1 MTPYLYQNRRATRF
15 SLAERTSV
23 VLQFPDSHAL
33 QCELD
38 VISRTGG
45 LLSSAHVIDPGAQAT
60 LMLRT
65 HKGLLFATVEML
77 PAFSP
82 QQPFRFVDLSENDQR
97 TLQWA
102 FQSELYRN
110 TREEELIE
118 EFRSAMATWDPPRP
132 RNIKRT
138 ALAVGTLA
146 ALCSSVVYILS
157 AHLR

>member
-1 MTPYLYQNRRATRF
+1 MTPYLYENRRATRY

-23 VLQFPDSHAL
+23 VLQFPDSHAI

-38 VISRTGG
+38 VISKNGG
-45 LLSSAHVIDPGAQAT
+45 LLSTGGAIDPGVQAT

-77 PAFSP
+77 APSST
-82 QQPFRFVDLSENDQR
+82 QQPFRFVDLSEPDRR
-97 TLQWA
+97 TLESA

-118 EFRSAMATWDPPRP
+118 EFRSAIATWDPPRSGAFG
-132 RNIKRT
+132 RRV
-138 ALAVGTLA
+138 LAVATVA
-146 ALCSSVVYILS
+146 ALCSSVLYILS

>member
-15 SLAERTSV
+15 HLAERTSV
-23 VLQFPDSHAL
+23 VLQFPDSHAM

-45 LLSSAHVIDPGAQAT
+45 LLSAAGVIDPGSQAT

-77 PAFSP
+77 PGSAHHR
-82 QQPFRFVDLSENDQR
+82 PFRFVDLSEHDRR
-97 TLQWA
+97 TLQSA
-102 FQSELYRN
+102 FQSELYRD

-132 RNIKRT
+132 RNIKRA

-146 ALCSSVVYILS
+146 AL
-157 AHLR
+157 

>member
-23 VLQFPDSHAL
+23 VLQFPDSRAI

-45 LLSSAHVIDPGAQAT
+45 LLSAADALNPGSQAT

-77 PAFSP
+77 PALST
-82 QQPFRFVDLSENDQR
+82 QRPFRFVDLSEHDR
-97 TLQWA
+97 HTLLSA

-118 EFRSAMATWDPPRP
+118 EFRSAIATWNPPRKTNLSH
-132 RNIKRT
+132 RVLIGAT
-138 ALAVGTLA
+138 IA
-146 ALCSSVVYILS
+146 ALCSSVLYVLG
-157 AHLR
+157 AHLW

>member
-45 LLSSAHVIDPGAQAT
+45 LLSAAHAIDPGSQAT
-60 LMLRT
+60 MMLRT
-65 HKGLLFATVEML
+65 HRGLLFATVEML
-77 PAFSP
+77 TASST
-82 QQPFRFVDLSENDQR
+82 QQPFRFVDLSAHDRR
-97 TLQWA
+97 TLQSA

-118 EFRSAMATWDPPRP
+118 EFRSAIATWDPPRP
-132 RNIKRT
+132 RNLARR
-138 ALAVGTLA
+138 ALTVATLA

>member
-1 MTPYLYQNRRATRF
+1 MTPHLYQNRRATRF
-15 SLAERTSV
+15 SLAERTAV
-23 VLQFPDSHAL
+23 VLQFPDSHVL

-45 LLSSAHVIDPGAQAT
+45 LLSAAGAIDPGSQAT

-77 PAFSP
+77 AALPS
-82 QQPFRFVDLSENDQR
+82 QQPFRFVDLSESDRR
-97 TLQWA
+97 TLQSA

-132 RNIKRT
+132 RNIKRA

-146 ALCSSVVYILS
+146 ALCSSVLYILS

>member
-15 SLAERTSV
+15 RLAERTSV
-23 VLQFPDSHAL
+23 VLQFPDSHVL

-45 LLSSAHVIDPGAQAT
+45 LLSAPRLMDAGAQAT
-60 LMLRT
+60 LMFRT

-77 PAFSP
+77 PAPSS
-82 QQPFRFVDLSENDQR
+82 QRPFRFVDLSEHDQR
-97 TLQWA
+97 TLQSA

-118 EFRSAMATWDPPRP
+118 EFRSAIATWDPPRP
-132 RNIKRT
+132 RNFVRPV
-138 ALAVGTLA
+138 LAVATLA
-146 ALCSSVVYILS
+146 ALCSSVIYIIG

>member
-15 SLAERTSV
+15 SLAERTAV
-23 VLQFPDSHAL
+23 VLQFPDSHAI

-45 LLSSAHVIDPGAQAT
+45 LLSAAGVIDPGSQAT

-77 PAFSP
+77 PACST
-82 QQPFRFVDLSENDQR
+82 QRPFRFVDLSERDQR
-97 TLQWA
+97 TLQSA

-118 EFRSAMATWDPPRP
+118 EFRSAIATWDPPRP
-132 RNIKRT
+132 AHLSRRV
-138 ALAVGTLA
+138 LAAATVA
-146 ALCSSVVYILS
+146 ALCSSVIYILS

>member
-1 MTPYLYQNRRATRF
+1 MTPYLYENRRATRF

-23 VLQFPDSHAL
+23 VLQFPDSHAI

-38 VISRTGG
+38 VLSRTGG
-45 LLSSAHVIDPGAQAT
+45 LLSAAGAIDPGSQAT

-65 HKGLLFATVEML
+65 HKGLMFATVEML
-77 PAFSP
+77 PAFAK
-82 QQPFRFVDLSENDQR
+82 QQPFRFVDLSEHDRR
-97 TLQWA
+97 TLESA

-118 EFRSAMATWDPPRP
+118 EFRSAIATWDPPRSGAFG
-132 RNIKRT
+132 RRV
-138 ALAVGTLA
+138 LAVATVA
-146 ALCSSVVYILS
+146 ALCSSVLYILS

>member
-1 MTPYLYQNRRATRF
+1 MTPYLYENRRATRF

-23 VLQFPDSHAL
+23 VLQFPDSHAI

-38 VISRTGG
+38 IISRTGG
-45 LLSSAHVIDPGAQAT
+45 LLTAASAIDAGSQAT

-65 HKGLLFATVEML
+65 HKGLLFATVELL
-77 PAFSP
+77 PASANRR
-82 QQPFRFVDLSENDQR
+82 PFRFVDLSEHDRR
-97 TLQWA
+97 TLQSA

-118 EFRSAMATWDPPRP
+118 EFRSSIATWDPPRSSNFG
-132 RNIKRT
+132 RRV
-138 ALAVGTLA
+138 LAAATVA
-146 ALCSSVVYILS
+146 ALCSSVLYILS

>member
-23 VLQFPDSHAL
+23 VLQFPDSHAVE
-33 QCELD
+33 CELD

-45 LLSSAHVIDPGAQAT
+45 VLTAADVINAGSQAT

-77 PAFSP
+77 SASSA
-82 QQPFRFVDLSENDQR
+82 QCPFRFIDLSEHDQQM
-97 TLQWA
+97 LQSA
-102 FQSELYRN
+102 FQSEVYRN

-118 EFRSAMATWDPPRP
+118 EFRSAIATWDPPRKTNLSH
-132 RNIKRT
+132 RVLIGAT
-138 ALAVGTLA
+138 IA
-146 ALCSSVVYILS
+146 AFCSSLVYILS